1 MTRPLPP
8 WRLWFSGRS
17 AISRLPEDCIADCS
31 AQGAVDDA
39 VTYWLDRLQLDAPPW
54 LLRDHLKGYGA
65 WDASDLCDHKAN
77 LGRLLWLWA
86 CDCKE
91 MEDPDYL
98 PYLGC

>member
-1 MTRPLPP
+1 MNRPLPP
-8 WRLWFSGRS
+8 WRLWFSGRA
-17 AISRLPEDCIADCS
+17 AITRLPVDCILYCS
-31 AQGAVDDA
+31 ASGPVDDA
-39 VTYWLDRLQLDAPPW
+39 VEHWLDRLQLDAPPW